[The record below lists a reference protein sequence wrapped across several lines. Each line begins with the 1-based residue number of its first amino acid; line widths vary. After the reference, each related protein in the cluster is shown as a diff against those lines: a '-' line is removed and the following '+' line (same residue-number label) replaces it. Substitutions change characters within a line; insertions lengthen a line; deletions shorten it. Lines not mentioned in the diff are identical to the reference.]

1 MEQYE
6 FQTPM
11 RQRRKPVRRKFPARV
26 VGYGI
31 GVVLIGVFLFA
42 ILNKGDSQTRNS
54 VSTVIPK
61 PSATHEIK
69 VGSGEVTMSFVGD
82 VIFAGRV
89 KTRLEIEGYDYPYT
103 QVDKL
108 LQSDVTIANMETPIT
123 NRGQAQYKEYTYQST
138 PLALPAFRQA
148 GFDLVTLANNHI
160 LDYGV
165 DGLIDTMAHLQDNN
179 IAFVGAGKT
188 EDDAYKP
195 VIIERNGVKIAFI
208 GLSRVVPNQSWKAL
222 NPSSIHPKGLPGV
235 ANAYDLNKPIA
246 AIMKANKVADLV
258 VVLPHW
264 GIERQMK
271 PTQQQIDTAHQYIDA
286 GADLIVG
293 SHPHVLQSVE
303 KYKGKWIAY
312 SMGNFLFTTNASSV
326 ETWNSAV
333 LKATCKYGACE
344 IQMVP
349 IHNDGLIPRPMATDK
364 AQEMFNKLTQVSP
377 GIAFSRTGHVKGE

>member
-1 MEQYE
+1 MEHYQT
-6 FQTPM
+6 QTPM
-11 RQRRKPVRRKFPARV
+11 RQRRKPARRKFPTRFV
-26 VGYGI
+26 VFGI
-31 GVVLIGVFLFA
+31 GAVLIGVLLFA
-42 ILNKGDSQTRNS
+42 NLNKEDSPTRHSLTSNGPNPS
-54 VSTVIPK
+54 PTEALK
-61 PSATHEIK
+61 PET
-69 VGSGEVTMSFVGD
+69 GEVTMSFVGD

-89 KTRLEIEGYDYPYT
+89 KTRMETDGYDYPY
-103 QVDKL
+103 VHVEKL
-108 LQSDVTIANMETPIT
+108 LQSDISIANLETPIT

-138 PLALPAFRQA
+138 PLALPAFRKA

-165 DGLIDTMAHLQDNN
+165 DGLIDTMRHLSNN
-179 IAFVGAGKT
+179 DIAFVGAGET

-222 NPSSIHPKGLPGV
+222 NPNPIHPNGLPGV
-235 ANAYDLNKPIA
+235 ANAYDLTKPIT
-246 AIMKANKVADLV
+246 AIQKASKFADLI

-271 PTQQQIDTAHQYIDA
+271 PTQQQVELAHQYIDA

-303 KYKGKWIAY
+303 KYKGKWIVY
-312 SMGNFLFTTNASSV
+312 SMGNFLFTTNPSSS

-333 LKATCKYGACE
+333 LKTTCKYGACE

-349 IHNDGLIPRPMATDK
+349 IHNEGLIPRPMADEK
-364 AQEMFNKLTQVSP
+364 AQEMFDKLMQVSP
-377 GIAFSRTGHVKGE
+377 GVTFDRSGFVKGD

>member
-11 RQRRKPVRRKFPARV
+11 RQRRKPTRGKFPTRAV
-26 VGYGI
+26 VYGSC
-31 GVVLIGVFLFA
+31 VVLIGVLLFVTLYKA
-42 ILNKGDSQTRNS
+42 DPPTKES
-54 VSTVIPK
+54 VTVVTPK
-61 PSATHEIK
+61 PSPTQAVKQGT
-69 VGSGEVTMSFVGD
+69 GEVTMSFVGD

-89 KTRLEIEGYDYPYT
+89 KTRLETDGYDYPYV
-103 QVDKL
+103 QVEQL
-108 LQSDVTIANMETPIT
+108 LQADLTIANMESPIT
-123 NRGQAQYKEYTYQST
+123 NRGQAQLKEYTYQST
-138 PLALPAFRQA
+138 PLALPAFRNA

-165 DGLIDTMAHLQDNN
+165 DGLIDTMNHLQNNN

-195 VIIERNGVKIAFI
+195 VIIDKNGVKIAFI
-208 GLSRVVPNQSWKAL
+208 GISRVVPNQSWKAL
-222 NPSSIHPKGLPGV
+222 NPSSLHPDGLPGV
-235 ANAYDLNKPIA
+235 ANAYNLTKPID
-246 AIMKANKVADLV
+246 AIQKASKLADLV

-264 GIERQMK
+264 GVERQMK
-271 PTQQQIDTAHQYIDA
+271 PTQQQIDLAHQYIDA

-312 SMGNFLFTTNASSV
+312 SMGNFLFTTNASST
-326 ETWNSAV
+326 ETWNAAV
-333 LKATCKYGACE
+333 LKTTCKYSVCE

-349 IHNDGLIPRPMATDK
+349 IHNDGLIPRPMAADK

-377 GIAFSRTGHVKGE
+377 GVSFDRSGYVKGE